1 MVTGSETEGR
11 TTDVWHETQWMRGV
25 WWVVLAVGAI
35 AVLSWAGFV
44 QQILLGR
51 PYGTHPGPDWS
62 VWLIWLGFG
71 IAFPILFWFLRL
83 SVEVSPQAL
92 YIHYLP
98 LLRRRIPLSEIVSVR
113 ARSYN
118 PVLEYGGWGI
128 RGWWRGRTI
137 YSVRGTQCVEIELQ
151 SGRIVAIG
159 SQRAD
164 ELAAAVQ
171 QRQEV

>member
-1 MVTGSETEGR
+1 
-11 TTDVWHETQWMRGV
+11 
-25 WWVVLAVGAI
+25 
-35 AVLSWAGFV
+35 
-44 QQILLGR
+44 
-51 PYGTHPGPDWS
+51 
-62 VWLIWLGFG
+62 
-71 IAFPILFWFLRL
+71 
-83 SVEVSPQAL
+83 
-92 YIHYLP
+92 
-98 LLRRRIPLSEIVSVR
+98 VSVR